1 VRGDVHRLVKAT
13 GARGHEKDGN
23 HFAVIIQS
31 DDIGLS
37 TVLVCPT
44 SRSAPAR
51 SWRPEIAVLD
61 EKTRVLTEQTSA
73 VSPARLGVWVGQLS
87 MQEMLDIEAALK
99 TVLGFLI

>member
-1 VRGDVHRLVKAT
+1 M
-13 GARGHEKDGN
+13 GHEQDGN
-23 HFAVIIQS
+23 RFAVVIQS

-51 SWRPEIAVLD
+51 AWRPEITVLD

-73 VSPARLGVWVGQLS
+73 VAPTRLGEHVGRLS
-87 MQEMLDIEAALK
+87 INDMLDIETALK
-99 TVLGFLI
+99 TVMGFLK